1 MEEIIYQERAARELA
16 VIIQNAGQPE
26 PRLETYD
33 LERQK
38 NKISIDRLRKFYKV
52 AHLLVTDYGSYYV

>member
-52 AHLLVTDYGSYYV
+52 AHLLVTAYGS